1 MFDTFD
7 GKHHVNDQFLLLIN
21 QPTIGIDFIAKTF
34 YVEEKTIRLNI
45 WDTAGQ
51 ERFRSL
57 LSNYLRDCK
66 VAVIVYDV
74 TGM

>member
-1 MFDTFD
+1 MF
-7 GKHHVNDQFLLLIN
+7 
-21 QPTIGIDFIAKTF
+21 QPTVGIDFISKTF
-34 YVEEKTIRLNI
+34 YVEDKTIRLNI

-74 TGM
+74 TGI